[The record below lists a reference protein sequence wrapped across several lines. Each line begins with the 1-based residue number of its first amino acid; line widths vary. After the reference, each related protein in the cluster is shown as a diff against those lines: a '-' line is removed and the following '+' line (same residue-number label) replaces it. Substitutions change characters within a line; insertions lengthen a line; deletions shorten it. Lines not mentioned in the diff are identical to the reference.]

1 VLKDAPP
8 VVATA
13 QEEDNDE
20 AFSMEFRNILK
31 EVEQLGVWLAGWL
44 AGRLQL
50 LYQFIP
56 LACCTLEL
64 RANMQDY
71 ASSVQHFRID
81 SWFVTFNVSFS
92 RVCFEALT

>member
-1 VLKDAPP
+1 VLKEAAP
-8 VVATA
+8 VAATA

-31 EVEQLGVWLAGWL
+31 EVEQLGVCLTGW
-44 AGRLQL
+44 LQL

-56 LACCTLEL
+56 IACCTLEL

-71 ASSVQHFRID
+71 VSSVQQQF
-81 SWFVTFNVSFS
+81 F
-92 RVCFEALT
+92 

>member
-1 VLKDAPP
+1 MLKEAAP
-8 VVATA
+8 VAATA

-31 EVEQLGVWLAGWL
+31 EVEELGVCLAGWL
-44 AGRLQL
+44 TGWLQL
-50 LYQFIP
+50 SYQFIP

-71 ASSVQHFRID
+71 DSSVQQQFFYD
-81 SWFVTFNVSFS
+81 
-92 RVCFEALT
+92 

>member
-31 EVEQLGVWLAGWL
+31 EVEQLGVCLAGWL
-44 AGRLQL
+44 AG
-50 LYQFIP
+50 FS
-56 LACCTLEL
+56 CCT
-64 RANMQDY
+64 N
-71 ASSVQHFRID
+71 SSHLL
-81 SWFVTFNVSFS
+81 
-92 RVCFEALT
+92 ALL